1 MRQILA
7 CSGLLRPPPDYPA
20 AWTGTQLWQAMRLS
34 GAAVP
39 KLSLIATAAGDDRQY
54 VEAVLGVAAA
64 RGATASHLALFP
76 QPNVPRI
83 REHLLAQD
91 VIWVTGGSVVNLLAV
106 WRAHRLDEILRECWE
121 AGVVLAGESAGSMC
135 WHVGG
140 LTDSFRDALDPVTN
154 GLAFLPGSNGVHDDL
169 ADQPRRRRYRASV
182 AAGDLPPGYAT
193 EDGVALHYVGTS
205 LHEVVSVRPGGRAWQ
220 VTPDGGGGYTE
231 APLAAR
237 QWNPPALPA
246 GVSYL
251 LALALLL
258 ALGLAVGVPPTI
270 RWLRVTF
277 AVPATRSLPN
287 CSSCLS

>member
-1 MRQILA
+1 
-7 CSGLLRPPPDYPA
+7 
-20 AWTGTQLWQAMRLS
+20 
-34 GAAVP
+34 
-39 KLSLIATAAGDDRQY
+39 
-54 VEAVLGVAAA
+54 VLGVAAA

-83 REHLLAQD
+83 SEYLLAQD

-135 WHVGG
+135 WHLGG

-154 GLAFLPGSNGVHDDL
+154 GLGFLPGSNGVHDDL
-169 ADQPRRRRYRASV
+169 PDQPRRQRYRESV
-182 AAGDLPPGYAT
+182 AAGELPPGCAT

-205 LHEVVSVRPGGRAWQ
+205 LSEVVSVRPGGRAWQ
-220 VTPDGGGGYTE
+220 VAPDGGGGYTE

-246 GVSYL
+246 VAGYL
-251 LALALLL
+251 LALALALLALALGLLLEL
-258 ALGLAVGVPPTI
+258 ALGLADVPLTI

-277 AVPATRSLPN
+277 AVPATRSFPN
-287 CSSCLS
+287 CSSCLSWAVVFGSAPLTNSDHVRIR